1 MLPLAT
7 SLGGTV
13 NDRAKGGKRTGH
25 MMLSTNLRP
34 MIGSERGH
42 QMTAD
47 EVVGKLR
54 FTLLNGVTAQ
64 RDGSAVPLGPP
75 QRRALLC
82 ALALRRRQWVSVHSL
97 LEALYDEDAP
107 LRANKVIQ
115 THVSALRRVLEPP
128 RPARTPPG
136 VLLYGHGGYQLRV
149 SDEQLDL
156 SCFERLVAEAERARA
171 QRQWQEANDHYAR
184 ALDLFSGEPLAGVPG
199 PYAERR
205 RDSLT
210 ERRLVVLEDSLENA
224 ITGGRAE
231 QVVDRL
237 RLAASEHPLRERL
250 HGLLMQALYAG
261 GRQSEA
267 LDVYRRTRHM
277 LLEQLGVE
285 PSGEL
290 RALHTRILVGK
301 ELPPPHSYS
310 PTQTQAVVPGRSAAV
325 SVPAPE
331 VPALGGPAPVG
342 GVLPEGMPGWDDAP
356 LCVGRGAEIGRITA
370 LATRVSSGSGGLV
383 IVSGGA
389 GSGKSLLLGEAVRRL
404 PAARWM
410 SLSGADAEPALV
422 RGLRDALELSP
433 QSAPS
438 PPVGVDARQLSDWA
452 LRTLDG
458 ARAPV
463 VLFADDVQEADS
475 ASREALALMAR
486 GLSHRSVLL
495 VLSVSDVPLDDP
507 GAAWCAALETHARV
521 VITLGPL
528 DVAAIAAL
536 ALRRLHTPRL
546 EDTTTAAPP
555 PTSPTLAPLATSV
568 HDITG
573 GLPALVVALLSDL
586 DPVRHRDGITPDLVA
601 NHFTRALCHLLHRQD
616 PTEALLLK
624 ALAVLAAHETDLET
638 LAAVCEQPPSATRQV
653 CADMVRR
660 GILASAEPPR
670 LRHPLVGAALLRSCT
685 PGDRDRINVSAA
697 RHGRLTHRPARETAA
712 LLADLSGTQWAP
724 WATTLVD
731 AANDCLRDGAGAQAI
746 RYLEAGA
753 RITAPTERAAVLLR
767 LGQAELHTNPNAAR
781 LHLQEALQIQ
791 RDRSETPLAV
801 VPLAWVM
808 VSQGQ
813 AEAAVKLMNAV
824 TAEADVID
832 PRAALALR
840 GAGWL
845 IACLTP
851 GTWHEL
857 LRGIR
862 ASPAHRVA
870 DDPVATAL
878 LVCDDATRL
887 RITAQETL
895 DRFPTARTVDGA
907 ELPRALNS
915 LLASMAMWC
924 DRISLVEELCEQPSD
939 QDFAA
944 VDLYR
949 VMLRTE
955 MALRRGDHRRALDE
969 CRLLAGVPL
978 DQVVRRPIELVAMYA
993 RALLGLGR
1001 LDEAEWW
1008 LDSVSHYA
1016 DRESWSWT
1024 VVLYVRGMLSSAQG
1038 DPERAAASFLESG
1051 RRIALWGVTSPG
1063 HQTWQC
1069 SAALELARL
1078 GRHKEAR
1085 DLAEEALDVAV
1096 RWGAPRF
1103 IGLAWQAMAA
1113 TSPAHERITLLQKA
1127 IGFLEQAESPIDV
1140 ATAVTDLAEAWT
1152 GAGAPE
1158 RARPLLRRARK
1169 MAENLHA
1176 TLLLR
1181 RITAVE
1187 DPETHNRGTLPESW
1201 LAPVAPGTVTS

>member
-1 MLPLAT
+1 
-7 SLGGTV
+7 
-13 NDRAKGGKRTGH
+13 
-25 MMLSTNLRP
+25 
-34 MIGSERGH
+34 
-42 QMTAD
+42 MTAD
-47 EVVGKLR
+47 EVADGLG

-64 RDGSAVPLGPP
+64 RDGAAVPLGPP

-82 ALALRRRQWVSVHSL
+82 VLALRRRQWVSVHSL
-97 LEALYDEDAP
+97 LDALYEEDAP

-128 RPARTPPG
+128 RPTGTPPA

-156 SCFERLVAEAERARA
+156 GCFERLVTEAERARA
-171 QRQWQEANDHYAR
+171 QRQWQEADQRYAR
-184 ALDLFSGEPLAGVPG
+184 ALGLFGGEPLAGVPG
-199 PYAERR
+199 PYAERQ
-205 RDSLT
+205 RDCLT

-250 HGLLMQALYAG
+250 HGLLMQAFHAG

-267 LDVYRRTRHM
+267 LEVYRRTRQR

-290 RALHTRILVGK
+290 RALHTRILAGK
-301 ELPPPHSYS
+301 ELPPPH
-310 PTQTQAVVPGRSAAV
+310 PRTRTQTVVQVPPVA
-325 SVPAPE
+325 VPAPPA
-331 VPALGGPAPVG
+331 VPASAAPMPVVAPSE
-342 GVLPEGMPGWDDAP
+342 GVPGWEELA
-356 LCVGRGAEIGRITA
+356 CVGREDELGRITA
-370 LATRVSSGSGGLV
+370 LAGRASCGSGGLV
-383 IVSGGA
+383 VISGSA
-389 GSGKSLLLGEAVRRL
+389 GSGKSLLLSEAVRRL

-410 SLSGADAEPALV
+410 SLSGTESEPALV
-422 RGLRDALELSP
+422 SGLRDALGLSP
-433 QSAPS
+433 QAAPAPS
-438 PPVGVDARQLSDWA
+438 AGLDARRLAEWA
-452 LRTLDG
+452 LRALDAAG
-458 ARAPV
+458 APV
-463 VLFADDVQEADS
+463 VLFADDVEEADS
-475 ASREALALMAR
+475 TSREALALMAT
-486 GLSHRSVLL
+486 GLSRRPVLL
-495 VLSVSDVPLDDP
+495 VLATSDVPLDDP
-507 GAAWCAALETHARV
+507 GAAWYAALEAHARLA
-521 VITLGPL
+521 ISLGPL
-528 DVAAIAAL
+528 DVTAIAAL
-536 ALRRLHTPRL
+536 ARRRLRTPHPQASA
-546 EDTTTAAPP
+546 AAPP
-555 PTSPTLAPLATSV
+555 PPASQALAALAPLATTV
-568 HDITG
+568 RDITG
-573 GLPALVVALLSDL
+573 GLPLLVVALLSDL
-586 DPVRHRDGITPDLVA
+586 DPVRHREGITPDLVPDR
-601 NHFTRALCHLLHRQD
+601 FTRALCHLLHRRNPVD
-616 PTEALLLK
+616 VLLLK
-624 ALAVLAAHETDLET
+624 ALAVLPAHETNLET
-638 LAAVCEQPPSATRQV
+638 LAAVCEQPLSATHQV

-660 GILASAEPPR
+660 GILTSAEPPR

-685 PGDRDRINVSAA
+685 PADRDRINVAAA
-697 RHGRLTHRPARETAA
+697 RHGRLTQRPARETAA
-712 LLADLSGTQWAP
+712 LLADLSGTQWAS

-746 RYLEAGA
+746 RYLEAAA

-767 LGQAELHTNPNAAR
+767 LGQAELQTNPNAAR

-791 RDRSETPLAV
+791 RDRSEMPIAV

-851 GTWHEL
+851 GPWHEL

-862 ASPAHRVA
+862 NAPAHRVS

-878 LVCDDATRL
+878 LVCDDAGRL

-907 ELPRALNS
+907 KLPRALNS

-939 QDFAA
+939 PDFAA

-969 CRLLAGVPL
+969 CRLLAGTPL
-978 DQVVRRPIELVAMYA
+978 DQVVRRPIDLVAMYA

-1024 VVLYVRGMLSSAQG
+1024 VVLCVRGMLSSAQG

-1051 RRIALWGVTSPG
+1051 RRIALWGVTNPG

-1078 GRHKEAR
+1078 GRHKQAR

-1113 TSPAHERITLLQKA
+1113 TSPAHERIALLEKA
-1127 IGFLEQAESPIDV
+1127 VGFLEQAESLIDV
-1140 ATAVTDLAEAWT
+1140 ATAMTDLAEAWT

-1158 RARPLLRRARK
+1158 RARPLLHRARE
-1169 MAENLHA
+1169 MAEELHA

-1181 RITAVE
+1181 RIAAVE
-1187 DPETHNRGTLPESW
+1187 DLETSDPSTLPGSW
-1201 LAPVAPGTVTS
+1201 LAPVAHGTVAS